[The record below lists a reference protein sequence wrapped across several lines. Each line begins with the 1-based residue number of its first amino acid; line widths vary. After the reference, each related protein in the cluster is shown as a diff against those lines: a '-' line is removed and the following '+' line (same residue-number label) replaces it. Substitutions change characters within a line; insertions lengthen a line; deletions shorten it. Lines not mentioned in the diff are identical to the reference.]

1 MKKLGII
8 LLVVMTCV
16 LLFVAC
22 DKPCEHSYGDWQQI
36 TAPSCTAK
44 GVEQRTCAL
53 CGDVEER
60 EVDALGHDI
69 VNHEAKD
76 ATCTEAGHNAYDT
89 CSRCDYTT
97 YAEVKALGHD
107 IKTHEQIDPSYTK
120 VGYEAYEY
128 CSRCD
133 YEGEKKEIAALGFTY
148 RNITLEL
155 GELSRYAADGA
166 RLKLKLIFAND
177 PEQIVD
183 LVNVEFERYSASI
196 PNGAKQIQLLRYSNN
211 DDTLWEQTDP
221 SELDNNVSA
230 LMVKS
235 SGAIVKEEGLNF
247 LYINYNVAGIYQ
259 GGERYGVFFYN
270 DEGANTWQQSVLNSD
285 KVARHA
291 IPEGMT
297 KFKVLRTSI
306 VQESISWDSEYWG
319 SLDETVIGDK
329 NYYIF
334 TDYNAGS
341 FLGGF
346 AEWGGKGNVIVEES
360 ENYTVSSDS
369 MSEIPVGST
378 ITLTFTASEGYYIG
392 EVKIDGAKVS
402 LTENGTYTLRVL
414 GDINVEVVAIEGQN
428 TDRRI
433 TVDLTPVVQGDEIFV
448 VYLYNTDESITDDE
462 WIKATLNGKIA
473 SISIPEKYNAF
484 KIART
489 GPTSADISWDYINT
503 PGNWWGE
510 SPAIELQDNSD
521 RYVVTSAGDGHWEGE
536 WSIPLPTNITF
547 DFTAQSEFARGG
559 EQFVIIFF
567 NESEMTT
574 RKVIGIAD
582 GFCVKADVQDGETK
596 VYLYRVALD
605 VDTSVDGY
613 GYGGWG
619 QTYEL
624 TLVGG
629 KDTFVVSGAEGD
641 KFVGSWN

>member
-53 CGDVEER
+53 CGNVEER

-69 VNHEAKD
+69 VSHEAKD

-97 YAEVKALGHD
+97 YAEVDALDHD
-107 IKTHEQIDPSYTK
+107 IKIYEQINPSYTK
-120 VGYEAYEY
+120 VGYESYEY

-133 YEGEKKEIAALGFTY
+133 YEGEKKEIPALGFTY
-148 RNITLEL
+148 RDITLEL

-196 PNGAKQIQLLRYSNN
+196 PNGATQIQLLRYSNN
-211 DDTLWEQTDP
+211 DDTLWEQTD
-221 SELDNNVSA
+221 SSDLDNDVSA
-230 LMVKS
+230 LMVKA
-235 SGAIVKEEGLNF
+235 SGEIVKEEGLNF
-247 LYINYNVAGIYQ
+247 LYINYNVSGIYT
-259 GGERYGVFFYN
+259 GGERFGVYFYN
-270 DEGANTWQQSVLNSD
+270 DEGANTWQQSVLSSE
-285 KVARHA
+285 KIARHA

-306 VQESISWDSEYWG
+306 TQESISWSSDYWG
-319 SLDETVIGDK
+319 GSSEIVIGDK

-334 TDYNAGS
+334 TDYNGGS

-346 AEWGGKGNVIVEES
+346 AEWNGKGRVIVAES
-360 ENYTVSSDS
+360 ADYSVTSET

-378 ITLTFTASEGYYIG
+378 ITLTFTASEGYYIS
-392 EVKIDGAKVS
+392 EVIIDRAKVT

-433 TVDLTPVVQGDEIFV
+433 TIDLTPVVRGDEIFGI
-448 VYLYNTDESITDDE
+448 YLYNTDESKPDNE
-462 WIKATLNGKIA
+462 WIKATLNGKSV

-484 KIART
+484 KIVRT
-489 GPTSADISWDYINT
+489 APTSEALSWEYVNS
-503 PGNWWGE
+503 NWWGQ
-510 SPAIELQDNSD
+510 SPDIVLQDDSD
-521 RYVVTSAGDGHWEGE
+521 RYIVTSENGGSWTGE
-536 WSIPLPTNITF
+536 WSIPLPTSISF
-547 DFTAQSEFARGG
+547 DFSQQSGFVSGG
-559 EQFVIIFF
+559 EQFVIVFV

-574 RKVIGIAD
+574 RKVMGTVD
-582 GFCVKADVQDGETK
+582 GLCVKADVQDGENK
-596 VYLYRVALD
+596 VYLYRVSLD
-605 VDTSVDGY
+605 ADTSADKY
-613 GYGGWG
+613 GYESWG

-624 TLVGG
+624 SLVGG
-629 KDTFVVSGAEGD
+629 KDTFVVSGTDGD